1 MNNKHFKKSN
11 IPQKQDLHRT
21 NVNIRVPQVRLIG
34 ENIES
39 AVYNTSEAL
48 KIAQSMGL
56 DLIEINPKAVPPIC
70 KVADYQKFLYEQR
83 MREKEQ
89 AKKQRETNK
98 ELKEVRFTANTD
110 EGDIETKKKKIIEF
124 LEKGHKVKTI
134 IQFKGREV
142 THADRGRI
150 LLLKLA
156 TEIEAVGKP
165 EYLPKLEGKN
175 MHMMIAPKK

>member
-1 MNNKHFKKSN
+1 MNNKHFKKPN
-11 IPQKQDLHRT
+11 TPQKQALHRINT
-21 NVNIRVPQVRLIG
+21 FIRVPQVRLVGDNVEAGIYDTHK
-34 ENIES
+34 
-39 AVYNTSEAL
+39 AVR
-48 KIAQSMGL
+48 IAEEQNL
-56 DLIEINPKAVPPIC
+56 DLIEINPNVAPPIC
-70 KVADYQKFLYEQR
+70 KIADYQKFLYEQKL
-83 MREKEQ
+83 REKEQ
-89 AKKQRETNK
+89 ARKQRESNK

-110 EGDIETKKKKIIEF
+110 EGDVETKKKKIIEF

-156 TEIEAVGKP
+156 NDIETVGKA

-175 MHMMIAPKK
+175 MHMILAPKK